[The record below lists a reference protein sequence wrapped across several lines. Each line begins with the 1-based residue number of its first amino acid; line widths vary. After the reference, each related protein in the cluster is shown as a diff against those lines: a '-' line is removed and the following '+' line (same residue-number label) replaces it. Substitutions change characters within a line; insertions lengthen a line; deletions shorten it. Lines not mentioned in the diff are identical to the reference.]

1 MKLKKWIKYVDELD
15 FVRIWGKENYPLFEG
30 AVFEIPKKFLK
41 YKIGR
46 CDNDDDGDDKP
57 IFSYIDTNEH
67 GVKLAYTTINIKNDK

>member
-15 FVRIWGKENYPLFEG
+15 FVRIWGKEDYPLFEG
-30 AVFEIPKKFLK
+30 AIFEIPKKLLK

-46 CDNDDDGDDKP
+46 CNNDDCDEKP
-57 IFSYIDTNEH
+57 IFSHIDTNEH